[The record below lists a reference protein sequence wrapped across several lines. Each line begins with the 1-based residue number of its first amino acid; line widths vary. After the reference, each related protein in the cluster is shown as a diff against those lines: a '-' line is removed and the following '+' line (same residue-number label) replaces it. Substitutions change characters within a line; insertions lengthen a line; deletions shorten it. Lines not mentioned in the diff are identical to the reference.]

1 MALTNLTQVAA
12 PINFVYQK
20 GLLMAARKRLPMFN
34 GTKPG
39 ELTVNGGS
47 ASVKWRRIENLPV
60 STTPLTPLTGA
71 ETAFFGRTTV
81 SPTVTDVTVAIAKYG
96 TAMTFTEE
104 LDLININT
112 TARDFMDVMGAN
124 AGETLNTLMAPVYQA
139 STSVRRANNVA
150 TDLTIITGV
159 SNNDIRAC
167 TNILNRNSAQ
177 KFTSMGTGSTNIGT
191 TPVRSSYYG
200 ICHADIEEDLRA
212 LTGFQAVETYAGYME
227 VEPFEI
233 GAVNGVRWFT
243 TELSSL
249 IAVAGATSAAAGFRP
264 TGTAPN
270 DVYSS
275 FIYGKDAIG
284 TIGLGKMH
292 SKNSYEMYD
301 PKKPPAVQVIY
312 KDFGTVGTD
321 LFNEV
326 ASLSW
331 KSWFAG
337 KVLNDAWV
345 VHLKTLA
352 TRL

>member
-1 MALTNLTQVAA
+1 
-12 PINFVYQK
+12 VYQN
-20 GLLMAARKRLPMFN
+20 GLLSAARKKLPMFN
-34 GTKPG
+34 GTKAG

-47 ASVKWRRIENLPV
+47 ASVKWRRIENLAV
-60 STTPLTPLTGA
+60 NTTPLAAISGA
-71 ETAFFGRTTV
+71 EAAFFGRSTV
-81 SPTVTDVTVAIAKYG
+81 QPTVTDVTVAIAKYG
-96 TAMTFTEE
+96 QAITFNEE

-112 TARDFMDVMGAN
+112 QARDFIDMMGAN
-124 AGETLNTLMAPVYQA
+124 AGETLNSLMVPVYQA
-139 STSVRRANNVA
+139 ATNVRRANNVA

-159 SNNDIRAC
+159 SSNDIRAC

-200 ICHADIEEDLRA
+200 IAHVDVEEDIRA
-212 LTGFQAVETYAGYME
+212 VTGFQPVETYAGYME
-227 VEPFEI
+227 TEPFEI

-243 TELSSL
+243 TELSAL
-249 IAVAGATSAAAGFRP
+249 IAVGGATSAASGFRP
-264 TGTAPN
+264 NGTAPN

-275 FIYGKDAIG
+275 FIFGKEAVG

-292 SKNSYEMYD
+292 SKQSYEMYN
-301 PKKPPAVQVIY
+301 PKKPSAVEMIY
-312 KDFGTVGTD
+312 KDFGSVGTD
-321 LFNEV
+321 LYNEV
-326 ASLSW
+326 ASLAW

-337 KVLNDAWV
+337 KILNDAFI